1 MASVPATN
9 VSPEQD
15 FAILDRLMQQ
25 KPNANTIALEAMI
38 MYLQNKTSDWVQKKS
53 EEEKEKLF
61 KAARNLIPNT
71 KETYKVRKQEMQK
84 LLEDDLASKQQ
95 NIAQKQIKKTL
106 EKEKLT
112 TEIGVVGLWTNR
124 AQVDDGLDAFT
135 KKTDILRVLKLQIN
149 FWNKVLNQLPSNNA
163 LFKFSHCRKQFT
175 VEQLKH
181 NLYKLWKKN
190 LLLKRYAITQIPHCC
205 HYSLK
210 CE

>member
-112 TEIGVVGLWTNR
+112 KEIGVVGL
-124 AQVDDGLDAFT
+124 
-135 KKTDILRVLKLQIN
+135 
-149 FWNKVLNQLPSNNA
+149 
-163 LFKFSHCRKQFT
+163 
-175 VEQLKH
+175 
-181 NLYKLWKKN
+181 
-190 LLLKRYAITQIPHCC
+190 
-205 HYSLK
+205 
-210 CE
+210 